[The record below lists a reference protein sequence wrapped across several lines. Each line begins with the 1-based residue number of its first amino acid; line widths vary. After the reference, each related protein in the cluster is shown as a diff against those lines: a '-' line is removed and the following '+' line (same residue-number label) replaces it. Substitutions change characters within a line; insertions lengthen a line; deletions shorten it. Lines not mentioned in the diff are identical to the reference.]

1 MQQSRAH
8 VRLLIVAGVALLWA
22 TAVFGRLGYLQLYR
36 HRDYLL
42 RAQRQ
47 QQRIIEISPK
57 RGAIYDRNLHAL
69 AMSIKVDSAFA
80 IPNEIKDKALAAQ
93 LLSGV
98 LGIPRDLVES
108 RLDSS
113 QNFVWIERK
122 LTSEKSEAIT
132 ALNLK
137 GVYTQA
143 ENKRFYP
150 KADLASHVLG
160 FVDVDEKGLGGIEYA
175 LDNQIRGKS
184 EKIVM
189 MADAHQKWFDGGEA
203 RRDRGANVVL
213 TLDEKIQYIA
223 ERELAAAI
231 NKTHALAGTVVVM
244 NPNNGELLAV
254 ANWPTFNP
262 NAASAGTPAEFR
274 MNRAVSALYEPGS
287 TFKLIT
293 LAAAFDQGITNPDE
307 VFDCENGATYVAGH
321 KIHDHKRFGMLSV
334 ADILAQS
341 SDVGA
346 IKIAERLGAPK
357 FYDYIHSFGF
367 GTPTGVDLPGESR
380 GLLRPLVNWSPISI
394 GAISMGQEVG
404 VTPMQLISAV
414 SAIANGGMLYKPH
427 IVAEIRRGETVLP
440 REGLLAT
447 SEPRRVIQ
455 PETAATLRRLMEG
468 VVLNG
473 TGTRARLDGWTSAG
487 KTGSAQKIDPN
498 TGRYSPTQLIAS
510 FTGFA
515 PINTP
520 AVAILISLDSPVG
533 PHEGGQ
539 VAAPVFKRVAEQVL
553 PYLDVSPD
561 VPVNQQ
567 LVQAAYKK
575 QAQSDA
581 ENLEDFTPSD
591 LLLLPEQPEGFSSSA
606 ETHST
611 SNSTATSHLT
621 LAVTADED
629 TEISIPDFSGKTMR
643 DVTEMCLRL
652 GLDPVLV
659 GTSLATE
666 QAPAAG
672 SQVRRGSRIT
682 VQFGT
687 PPMKSTTT
695 TNAVKSAKPL
705 KVAQPSKVA
714 KKHVRHRH

>member
-42 RAQRQ
+42 HAQRQ

-57 RGAIYDRNLHAL
+57 RGAIYDRNMHAL
-69 AMSIKVDSAFA
+69 AMSIKVNSAFA

-98 LGIPRDLVES
+98 LGIPADLVES

-122 LTSEKSEAIT
+122 LTPEKSEAVA
-132 ALNLK
+132 ALNLE
-137 GVYTQA
+137 GVYAQA

-150 KADLASHVLG
+150 KAELASHVVG

-175 LDNQIRGKS
+175 LDNQVRGKS

-189 MADAHQKWFDGGEA
+189 MADAHRKWFDGGEA

-223 ERELAAAI
+223 ERQLAAAI
-231 NKTHALAGTVVVM
+231 AKTHALAGTVVVM

-254 ANWPTFNP
+254 ANWPTFDP
-262 NAASAGTPAEFR
+262 NAASAGIPPESR

-321 KIHDHKRFGMLSV
+321 KIHDHKRFGMLTV

-404 VTPMQLISAV
+404 VTPMQLVSAV

-427 IVAEIRRGETVLP
+427 IVAEVRRGETVLS
-440 REGLLAT
+440 REGLLAV

-473 TGTRARLDGWTSAG
+473 TGKLARLDGWTSAG

-498 TGRYSPTQLIAS
+498 TGRYSPTQIIAS

-515 PINTP
+515 PINNP
-520 AVAILISLDSPVG
+520 AVTILISLDSPVG
-533 PHEGGQ
+533 QHEGGQ

-567 LVQAAYKK
+567 LVKAAYKK
-575 QAQSDA
+575 QMQNDA

-591 LLLLPEQPEGFSSSA
+591 LLLLPEQPAAVSSSA
-606 ETHST
+606 EANLN
-611 SNSTATSHLT
+611 SNSSTTSHLT
-621 LAVTADED
+621 LAVAADED

-666 QAPAAG
+666 QTPAAG
-672 SQVRRGSRIT
+672 SQVGRGARIT

-687 PPMKSTTT
+687 PPPKPTVT
-695 TNAVKSAKPL
+695 AKAARTAKAL
-705 KVAQPSKVA
+705 KVG
-714 KKHVRHRH
+714 KKRMRHRQ

>member
-1 MQQSRAH
+1 M
-8 VRLLIVAGVALLWA
+8 LIVAGVALLWV
-22 TAVFGRLGYLQLYR
+22 TAVSGRLGYLQLYR

-47 QQRIIEISPK
+47 QQRLIEISPK
-57 RGAIYDRNLHAL
+57 RGAIYDRNMHAL

-80 IPNEIKDKALAAQ
+80 IPNEIKDKQLAAQ

-98 LGIPRDLVES
+98 LGIPADLVES

-122 LTSEKSEAIT
+122 LTPEKSEAIT
-132 ALNLK
+132 ALNLE

-175 LDNQIRGKS
+175 LDGQIRGKS

-254 ANWPTFNP
+254 ANWPTFDP

-321 KIHDHKRFGMLSV
+321 KIHDHKRFGLLTV

-357 FYDYIHSFGF
+357 FYDYIRAFGF

-380 GLLRPLVNWSPISI
+380 GLLRPLANWSPISI

-404 VTPMQLISAV
+404 VTPLQLISAV

-427 IVAEIRRGETVLP
+427 IVAEVRRGETVLP
-440 REGLLAT
+440 GEGLLGA

-515 PINTP
+515 PINNP
-520 AVAILISLDSPVG
+520 AVAILVSLDSPVG
-533 PHEGGQ
+533 LHEGGM

-553 PYLDVSPD
+553 PYLEVSPD
-561 VPVNQQ
+561 VPVNER

-575 QAQSDA
+575 QAQNDA

-591 LLLLPEQPEGFSSSA
+591 FSLLPEPPEAVSSNA

-611 SNSTATSHLT
+611 SNFNPSSHLT

-659 GTSLATE
+659 GTNLATE
-666 QAPAAG
+666 QTPGAG

-687 PPMKSTTT
+687 PAMKSTITG
-695 TNAVKSAKPL
+695 NAFKSAKPL
-705 KVAQPSKVA
+705 RVAQPSKVA
-714 KKHVRHRH
+714 KKHLRHRH

>member
-1 MQQSRAH
+1 
-8 VRLLIVAGVALLWA
+8 
-22 TAVFGRLGYLQLYR
+22 
-36 HRDYLL
+36 
-42 RAQRQ
+42 
-47 QQRIIEISPK
+47 
-57 RGAIYDRNLHAL
+57 
-69 AMSIKVDSAFA
+69 
-80 IPNEIKDKALAAQ
+80 
-93 LLSGV
+93 
-98 LGIPRDLVES
+98 
-108 RLDSS
+108 
-113 QNFVWIERK
+113 
-122 LTSEKSEAIT
+122 
-132 ALNLK
+132 
-137 GVYTQA
+137 
-143 ENKRFYP
+143 
-150 KADLASHVLG
+150 
-160 FVDVDEKGLGGIEYA
+160 
-175 LDNQIRGKS
+175 
-184 EKIVM
+184 VM

-321 KIHDHKRFGMLSV
+321 KIHDHKRFGLLTV

-357 FYDYIHSFGF
+357 FYDYIRLFGF

-380 GLLRPLVNWSPISI
+380 GLLRPLVGWTPISI

-427 IVAEIRRGETVLP
+427 IVAEVRRGETVLP
-440 REGLLAT
+440 REGLLAA

-515 PINTP
+515 PINNP
-520 AVAILISLDSPVG
+520 AVAILVSLDSPVG
-533 PHEGGQ
+533 QHEGGQ

-575 QAQSDA
+575 QMQSDA

-591 LLLLPEQPEGFSSSA
+591 FSLLPEQPDAISSSA
-606 ETHST
+606 ETHLN
-611 SNSTATSHLT
+611 SNSSATSHVT

-643 DVTEMCLRL
+643 DVTDMCLRL

-666 QAPAAG
+666 QTPAAG

-687 PPMKSTTT
+687 PLMKSTTT
-695 TNAVKSAKPL
+695 ANAVKSAKPL
-705 KVAQPSKVA
+705 KVVQPSKVA
-714 KKHVRHRH
+714 KKHARHRH

>member
-1 MQQSRAH
+1 M
-8 VRLLIVAGVALLWA
+8 LIVAGVALLWA

-57 RGAIYDRNLHAL
+57 RGAIYDRNMHAL

-98 LGIPRDLVES
+98 LGIPADLVES

-122 LTSEKSEAIT
+122 LTPEKSEAVT

-150 KADLASHVLG
+150 KADLASHVVG

-293 LAAAFDQGITNPDE
+293 LAAAFDQGVTNPDE

-321 KIHDHKRFGMLSV
+321 KIHDHKRFGLLTV

-414 SAIANGGMLYKPH
+414 SAIANGGLLYKPH
-427 IVAEIRRGETVLP
+427 IVAEVRRGETVLP
-440 REGLLAT
+440 GEGLLGA

-468 VVLNG
+468 VILNG
-473 TGTRARLDGWTSAG
+473 TGKLARLDGWTSAG
-487 KTGSAQKIDPN
+487 KTGSAQKIDPD
-498 TGRYSPTQLIAS
+498 TGRYSRTQLIAS

-515 PINTP
+515 PINNP
-520 AVAILISLDSPVG
+520 AVAILVSLDSPIG
-533 PHEGGQ
+533 LHEGGM

-553 PYLDVSPD
+553 PYLEVLPD

-591 LLLLPEQPEGFSSSA
+591 LLLLPEPPEAVSSSA
-606 ETHST
+606 ETLLS
-611 SNSTATSHLT
+611 SNSSATSHLT

-629 TEISIPDFSGKTMR
+629 TEISIPDFSGKNMR

-666 QAPAAG
+666 QTPAAG
-672 SQVRRGSRIT
+672 SQVRRRSRIT

-687 PPMKSTTT
+687 PPMKSTPTA
-695 TNAVKSAKPL
+695 NALKSAKPL
-705 KVAQPSKVA
+705 KGAQPSKVA
-714 KKHVRHRH
+714 MKRLRHRH

>member
-57 RGAIYDRNLHAL
+57 RGAIYDRNMHAL

-98 LGIPRDLVES
+98 LGIPADLVES

-122 LTSEKSEAIT
+122 LSPEKSEAVT

-150 KADLASHVLG
+150 KADLASHVVG

-293 LAAAFDQGITNPDE
+293 LAAAFDQGVTNPDE

-321 KIHDHKRFGMLSV
+321 KIHDHKRFGLLTV

-367 GTPTGVDLPGESR
+367 GAPTGVDLPGESR

-414 SAIANGGMLYKPH
+414 TAIANGGMLYKPH
-427 IVAEIRRGETVLP
+427 IVAEVRHGETVLP
-440 REGLLAT
+440 REGLLAA

-468 VVLNG
+468 VILNG
-473 TGTRARLDGWTSAG
+473 TGKLARLDGWTSAG
-487 KTGSAQKIDPN
+487 KTGSAQKIDPD
-498 TGRYSPTQLIAS
+498 TGRYSRTQLIAS

-515 PINTP
+515 PINNP
-520 AVAILISLDSPVG
+520 AVAILVSLDSPIG
-533 PHEGGQ
+533 LHEGGM

-553 PYLDVSPD
+553 PYLDVLPD

-581 ENLEDFTPSD
+581 ENLEDFTPSE
-591 LLLLPEQPEGFSSSA
+591 LLLLPEQPEAVSSSA
-606 ETHST
+606 ETLLS
-611 SNSTATSHLT
+611 SNFSATSHLT

-629 TEISIPDFSGKTMR
+629 TEISIPDFSGKNMR

-666 QAPAAG
+666 QTPAAG
-672 SQVRRGSRIT
+672 SQVRRRSRIT

-687 PPMKSTTT
+687 PPMKSTATP
-695 TNAVKSAKPL
+695 NAVKSAKPL
-705 KVAQPSKVA
+705 KGAQPSKVA
-714 KKHVRHRH
+714 KKRLRHRH

>member
-1 MQQSRAH
+1 MQQTRAH

-36 HRDYLL
+36 HGDYLL

-57 RGAIYDRNLHAL
+57 RGAIYDRNMHAL

-98 LGIPRDLVES
+98 LGIPADLVES

-122 LTSEKSEAIT
+122 LTPEKSEAIT

-150 KADLASHVLG
+150 KADLASHVVG
-160 FVDVDEKGLGGIEYA
+160 FVDVDEKGLGGIEYT
-175 LDNQIRGKS
+175 LDSQIRGKS
-184 EKIVM
+184 EKIGM
-189 MADAHQKWFDGGEA
+189 MADAHQKWFDGAEA

-254 ANWPTFNP
+254 ANWPTFDP
-262 NAASAGTPAEFR
+262 NAASAGTPAESR

-293 LAAAFDQGITNPDE
+293 LDDAFDQGINNLEE

-321 KIHDHKRFGMLSV
+321 KIRDTQRFGMLSV

-357 FYDYIHSFGF
+357 FYDYIRAFGF

-380 GLLRPLVNWSPISI
+380 GLLRPLTGWTPISI

-404 VTPMQLISAV
+404 VTPLQLISAV

-427 IVAEIRRGETVLP
+427 IVAEVRRGDTVLP
-440 REGLLAT
+440 REGLLVA

-473 TGTRARLDGWTSAG
+473 TGTRGRLDGWTSAG

-498 TGRYSPTQLIAS
+498 TGRYSRTQLIAS

-515 PINTP
+515 PINNP
-520 AVAILISLDSPVG
+520 AVAILVSLDSPVG
-533 PHEGGQ
+533 QHEGGQ
-539 VAAPVFKRVAEQVL
+539 VAAPVFKRIAEQVL
-553 PYLDVSPD
+553 PHLDVPRD
-561 VPVNQQ
+561 VPIGPR
-567 LVQAAYKK
+567 LVQAAYKNREV
-575 QAQSDA
+575 SDTA
-581 ENLEDFTPSD
+581 TLEDFTPTDFSG
-591 LLLLPEQPEGFSSSA
+591 QPDQPPMG
-606 ETHST
+606 
-611 SNSTATSHLT
+611 STATNPKGGKSQT
-621 LAVTADED
+621 PPATVAVDEGGD
-629 TEISIPDFSGKTMR
+629 IQAPDLSGKTMR
-643 DVTEMCLRL
+643 GVTEICLRL
-652 GLDPVLV
+652 GLDPILV
-659 GTSLATE
+659 GSNLATN
-666 QAPAAG
+666 QTPAAG
-672 SQVRRGSRIT
+672 TKVRRGAKIT

-687 PPMKSTTT
+687 PAPKI
-695 TNAVKSAKPL
+695 VP
-705 KVAQPSKVA
+705 P
-714 KKHVRHRH
+714 RHRIRH